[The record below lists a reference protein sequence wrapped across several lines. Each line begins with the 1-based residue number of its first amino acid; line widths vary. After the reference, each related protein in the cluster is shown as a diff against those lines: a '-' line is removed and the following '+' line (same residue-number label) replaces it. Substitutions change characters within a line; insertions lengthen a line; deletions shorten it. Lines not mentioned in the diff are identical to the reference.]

1 MCVSDVINKQKLCSV
16 EKPQLSII
24 PLFRFINAIRGTVV
38 DHLSAKKAAGM
49 CCEVPWAGE
58 IHGATLIS
66 LQCSL
71 EWATTFNGSTGRWE
85 RQVCPPLCL
94 SVYLSVRQ
102 SVSQLVSL
110 SPFLSVSHS
119 LCFFSISPSRSLRLF
134 KKTHQINISPS
145 KYLYSFKY
153 HSTTSRSGEGLER
166 TWSVGEHSV
175 SHLTVRKWW
184 KYKKWP

>member
-1 MCVSDVINKQKLCSV
+1 MFGGKTSVINYSSFSFHKCNQGDSGG
-16 EKPQLSII
+16 
-24 PLFRFINAIRGTVV
+24 PLVCKEGRRYVLRGAVSWGNPRCDTNFFTVFARVSNYVQWINRKMRT
-38 DHLSAKKAAGM
+38 SGM
-49 CCEVPWAGE
+49 
-58 IHGATLIS
+58 
-66 LQCSL
+66 
-71 EWATTFNGSTGRWE
+71 
-85 RQVCPPLCL
+85 PPSL

-166 TWSVGEHSV
+166 T
-175 SHLTVRKWW
+175 
-184 KYKKWP
+184 